1 MTPRSLTTIDPWPC
15 ACLLPWRLTLRSAF
29 STSCGYS
36 TRGTFLLS
44 TLFTF
49 STPCV
54 WHGTAC
60 SPPQTQSPPPS
71 PPSPPR
77 STLLSTRPQC
87 PVTCALA
94 SSAATAGLCSA
105 STLIPSRLIA
115 FLSRVIF
122 SHRRLGMAVTIIAA
136 FTLLL
141 ACLFFCPYLQS
152 SPGSSIVHNTGES
165 GPFRCRLSSCSSPL
179 GSSSA
184 KTGTFPT
191 ANSYSPYCQP
201 GIACIFSD
209 TLMRRAFQQCT
220 RTPSSLRSARHLKLS

>member
-15 ACLLPWRLTLRSAF
+15 ACLLPLRLTLRSAF

-94 SSAATAGLCSA
+94 SSAATADLCSA
-105 STLIPSRLIA
+105 NTLIPSRLIA
-115 FLSRVIF
+115 FLSRGIF
-122 SHRRLGMAVTIIAA
+122 SRRRLGMAVMIIGA
-136 FTLLL
+136 FTRLL
-141 ACLFFCPYLQS
+141 ACLFSCLCLLSCPGFS
-152 SPGSSIVHNTGES
+152 TARNTGEY
-165 GPFRCRLSSCSSPL
+165 GPGRCRLSSCSSLL
-179 GSSSA
+179 GLFSA

-191 ANSYSPYCQP
+191 ANSYSPYCQL
-201 GIACIFSD
+201 GIACIF
-209 TLMRRAFQQCT
+209 
-220 RTPSSLRSARHLKLS
+220 